1 MSGFPKSGHIC
12 NDVCVCV
19 CVCVC
24 VYVYVCLYIWLCMYV
39 AMYTYVYVCTGIYEL
54 INISLHSVVCFVCF
68 ASRDVVVAVAV
79 ASVAAAV
86 VANFVLVIQTIPIIN
101 LMMKKRHH

>member
-1 MSGFPKSGHIC
+1 
-12 NDVCVCV
+12 
-19 CVCVC
+19 
-24 VYVYVCLYIWLCMYV
+24 MYV
-39 AMYTYVYVCTGIYEL
+39 AMYTYVYVCTGIYEV
-54 INISLHSVVCFVCF
+54 IDISLHSVVCFVCF

-86 VANFVLVIQTIPIIN
+86 AANFVLVIQTIPIIN